1 MTCEEYQGSDVT
13 QRGYFMYISEATGD
27 FKQKEIAFSLVE
39 DRWVFEGDIVINT
52 KDVLATAEDQGRRL
66 LAGEQVPEADAAA
79 TAVGSVVDGCVIVGA
94 QYRWPD
100 GIIPYAIS
108 SSLPN
113 QSRVTDAIAHWEEH
127 TPLRFIV
134 RTSESAYVRFIPASG
149 CWSYVGRQGAMQEI
163 GLAGGCSLGNT
174 IHEIGHAV
182 GLWHE
187 QSREDRD
194 SFVTIHY
201 ENIIAGREHNFDQQ
215 IADGDDVG
223 DYDYGSIMH
232 YGRTAFSKN
241 GLDTITP
248 PAGVTIGQR
257 DELSAGDI
265 QAVVYMYGEQV
276 LYIGNK
282 RSRELHAPGCRWVNL
297 MSARNKKYFTTQ
309 EEAITSGYNG
319 CWYCMRHFDTG

>member
-1 MTCEEYQGSDVT
+1 MCEEYQGTDVT

-27 FKQKEIAFSLVE
+27 VKQREIEFSLVNG
-39 DRWVFEGDIVINT
+39 RWIYEGDIVINT
-52 KDVLATAEDQGRRL
+52 QDILAAAEDQGRRI
-66 LAGEQVPEADAAA
+66 LAGEPVPLADASA
-79 TAVGSVVDGCVIVGA
+79 TAVGTVVDGCVIVGA
-94 QYRWPD
+94 QYRWPN
-100 GIIPYAIS
+100 GIIPYS
-108 SSLPN
+108 VDLSLPN
-113 QSRVTDAIAHWEEH
+113 QARVTDAIAHWEDN
-127 TPLRFIV
+127 TPIRFIA
-134 RTSESAYVRFIPASG
+134 RTTESAYVRFIPSDG
-149 CWSYVGRQGAMQEI
+149 CWSYVGRQGSRQDI
-163 GLAGGCSLGNT
+163 GLADGCLLGST

-194 SFVTIHY
+194 TFVTVHY
-201 ENIIAGREHNFDQQ
+201 QNITPGREHNFDRQ

-223 DYDYGSIMH
+223 AYDYGSIMH
-232 YGRTAFSKN
+232 YGRTAFTKN

-257 DELSAGDI
+257 NGLSTGDI

-282 RSRELHAPGCRWVNL
+282 RTRELHAPGCQWARL
-297 MSARNKKYFTTQ
+297 MSPRNKKYFTTQ
-309 EEAITSGYNG
+309 EEAVTSGYNG